1 LAIPTYIAGYT
12 YAALLGPTGSITLFF
27 VDTFGVRPDIVNLP
41 GLGVVMGLV
50 LFPYIYLPARA
61 AFRTG
66 MTAHMDAA
74 RSLGSTDLR
83 TFFRVALPLA
93 RPAIA
98 AGAFLLA
105 MEVLND
111 FGAVKYYGVRTLT
124 AGIFRSWGGLYDLGS
139 ALRLGMVLLTLV
151 ALLLWLER
159 RSLLGRDLNTDQV
172 PTRRIAVS
180 PRAQWIAFGFCA
192 FVLLLSVAMPIGK
205 LCIDAISSSAHLL
218 DPPLLAALGRSMLLA
233 LGAVIIVLGIA
244 LLFAYR
250 ERHGRKSALLLHAAT
265 LGYAVPGA
273 VIAIGT
279 MALVGPIDRSGWHGP
294 ALIGSIGLLLYA
306 YASRFLA
313 VGTQPLLGALRSQT
327 NAMDHSA
334 FVMGASPWR
343 TFVRINLPLLRPA
356 VIAAAMLV
364 AIDVIKELPLTLI
377 LRPFDFE
384 TLSTS
389 AYRFASIEQ
398 LREAARPALLIVLCA
413 VVPIITLDRL
423 LERIRL

>member
-1 LAIPTYIAGYT
+1 
-12 YAALLGPTGSITLFF
+12 
-27 VDTFGVRPDIVNLP
+27 
-41 GLGVVMGLV
+41 
-50 LFPYIYLPARA
+50 
-61 AFRTG
+61 
-66 MTAHMDAA
+66 
-74 RSLGSTDLR
+74 
-83 TFFRVALPLA
+83 
-93 RPAIA
+93 
-98 AGAFLLA
+98 

-124 AGIFRSWGGLYDLGS
+124 TGIFRSWGGLYDLGS

-151 ALLLWLER
+151 AMLLWLER
-159 RSLLGRDLNTDQV
+159 RSRRGREFTTDQV
-172 PTRRIAVS
+172 PTRRAALS
-180 PRAQWIAFGFCA
+180 PLAQWMASGLCA
-192 FVLLLSVAMPIGK
+192 LVLLLSVALPIGK
-205 LCIDAISSSAHLL
+205 LCIDAISSSAPLI

-233 LGAVIIVLGIA
+233 LGAVILVLGIA

-250 ERHGRKSALLLHAAT
+250 ERNGRKSVLLLQAAT
-265 LGYAVPGA
+265 LSYAVPGA

-279 MALVGPIDRSGWHGP
+279 MALVGPIDRSGWQGP
-294 ALIGSIGLLLYA
+294 VLIGSICLLLYA

-313 VGTQPLLGALRSQT
+313 VGTQPVLGALRSQPIT
-327 NAMDHSA
+327 LDHSA
-334 FVMGASPWR
+334 FVLGASPWR
-343 TFVRINLPLLRPA
+343 TFVRINLPLLKPA
-356 VIAAAMLV
+356 FIAAAMLV

-389 AYRFASIEQ
+389 AYRFASIEH